1 MSAEWVRQEMAELD
15 LGHAKR
21 EERIIRM
28 IEQFAGQPGASIP
41 KACASAADT
50 KAAYRALDSEH
61 TRAEEIRRA
70 HACSAVERMRG
81 LERVLVA
88 QDTTAL
94 SFGTRPGIEGLGPVG
109 KKGTHGL
116 LVHSGLALTCEGVP
130 LGVVHQQVWA
140 RDAEADKRGSRRA
153 RRIEEK
159 ESFRW
164 LETVDA
170 VESQLPH
177 ACEVWVVGDREAD
190 IFELFAMPRRA
201 GLELV
206 VRATQ
211 DRKLAGAEADMLHA
225 RVEAA
230 PELGRMEVAVPRSRK
245 RQART
250 AVLEVRACAL
260 ELEPPRNCVGRGEL
274 APVGMHAVRVR
285 EVETTPEGEE
295 PIEWLILTTLPVRT
309 QAEAEEIVQAYAQRW
324 KVETYHYVLKSGCG
338 VEELQLHHAERIER
352 ALALYTVVAWRLLY
366 MTYVAREA
374 PQMPCTAILEEEEWR
389 LLYVVSSRRG
399 AALPKTPPTVRE
411 TVRRIATLGGF
422 QGRKGDGEPGVQCIW
437 TGFRRLMEFSFAYN
451 ALRASPYF
459 VGNG

>member
-1 MSAEWVRQEMAELD
+1 MSAEWVRQEMETLELGD
-15 LGHAKR
+15 ARR
-21 EERIIRM
+21 EARVLRM
-28 IEQFAGQPGASIP
+28 IEQFAAQPGASIP

-50 KAAYRALDSEH
+50 KAAYRALESEH
-61 TRAEEIRRA
+61 TSAEEIRRA
-70 HACSAVERMRG
+70 HARSSVERARA

-116 LVHSGLALTCEGVP
+116 LVHSGLVLTPEGVP
-130 LGVVHQQVWA
+130 LGVVHQQVWGRPA
-140 RDAEADKRGSRRA
+140 AADQRQSRRS
-153 RRIEEK
+153 RLIEEK

-170 VESQLPH
+170 VESQMPN
-177 ACEVWVVGDREAD
+177 ATEVWVVGDREAD

-211 DRKLAGAEADMLHA
+211 DRKLKNAAADTLHRA
-225 RVEAA
+225 VEAA
-230 PELGRMEVAVPRSRK
+230 SELGRMEVAVPRSRK
-245 RQART
+245 RKART
-250 AVLEVRACAL
+250 AVLEVRACGL
-260 ELEPPRNCVGRGEL
+260 TLEPPRNYVGRRDL
-274 APVGMHAVRVR
+274 TPVEVHAVRVR
-285 EVETTPEGEE
+285 EVGSTPEGEE

-309 QAEAEEIVQAYAQRW
+309 QAEAEAVVEAYAQRW

-374 PQMPCTAILEEEEWR
+374 PQLPCTAILEGEEWR

-399 AALPKTPPTVRE
+399 AVLPKSPPTVRDA
-411 TVRRIATLGGF
+411 VRRIAMLGGF
-422 QGRKGDGEPGVQCIW
+422 QGRKGDGEPGVQSIW

-451 ALRASPYF
+451 ALRASPDF